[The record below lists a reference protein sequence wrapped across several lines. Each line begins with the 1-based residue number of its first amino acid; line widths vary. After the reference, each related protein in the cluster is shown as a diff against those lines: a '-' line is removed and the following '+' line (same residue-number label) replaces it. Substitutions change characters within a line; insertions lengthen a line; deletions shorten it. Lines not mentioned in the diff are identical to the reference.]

1 MGRQSARRAAAV
13 IAISESTRRD
23 VIRLWQIDPD
33 KVHTVYGGV
42 DEQFRPLPAA
52 EVAAFKQ
59 QQGLPDQFALFV
71 GTIEPRKNVARLIEA
86 YALWRSKAKAA
97 PKLFIGGGKGWY
109 YHEVFQ
115 LVEKLGLNDQVC
127 FPGYIPQE
135 DLALWYNAATM
146 FVYPSLF
153 EGFGLPV
160 LEAMACGT
168 PTITS
173 CVSSLPE
180 VAGEAARLV
189 DPTDPEALSEAMR
202 QVFSQVEVQQTMSQH
217 GLRQSANFS
226 WQKTAVETTRVYEHL
241 LAKMNA

>member
-1 MGRQSARRAAAV
+1 
-13 IAISESTRRD
+13 
-23 VIRLWQIDPD
+23 
-33 KVHTVYGGV
+33 
-42 DEQFRPLPAA
+42 
-52 EVAAFKQ
+52 
-59 QQGLPDQFALFV
+59 
-71 GTIEPRKNVARLIEA
+71 
-86 YALWRSKAKAA
+86 
-97 PKLFIGGGKGWY
+97 
-109 YHEVFQ
+109 
-115 LVEKLGLNDQVC
+115 
-127 FPGYIPQE
+127 
-135 DLALWYNAATM
+135 
-146 FVYPSLF
+146 
-153 EGFGLPV
+153 
-160 LEAMACGT
+160 MACGT